1 MEENGTKFTVG
12 RIEGLENLKNDGFEE
27 IYLNLTMFAD
37 QIDEEFESI
46 FTAIY
51 EKGLENVELLTYEVH
66 QYSEYRDYYLMF
78 VREFSRILNRSTAYN
93 IVQFYEVDIE
103 HFIQQAQQ
111 LAVFTYLRTNSKLR
125 QMQQFCIM
133 RKVTDFIYHL
143 YLSFVNRNL
152 PVFSYMQEGARC
164 LGYTDKMLFG
174 KMYSA
179 MKEKNKLHIATTI
192 LNGLVGGNSTYPPCL
207 FKKKG
212 AGEEIAAADYPYTFA
227 CEGKKPIKIEPVVVH
242 GNLQKVYS
250 TCDCSIK
257 LGLGE
262 QAALFKMDGREDLV
276 ILSYAGTEPRLSTR
290 RFHNLMT
297 DVAQIFYG
305 PETTYLA
312 AVGLLLEL
320 RREVAENIKVVGHS
334 LGGGLMQYAV
344 TAVGD
349 DRIYGMG
356 FNSAGLST
364 YSRKTL
370 GMSRIQKGERKIQH
384 LCADT
389 DYISPIGQQIGTVL
403 HVSTGVKLS
412 HALDDLNKTING
424 ELMGCEV

>member
-1 MEENGTKFTVG
+1 MEENANKFTVG
-12 RIEGLENLKNDGFEE
+12 RIEGLENLRSNSFDEL
-27 IYLNLTMFAD
+27 YLNLIRFSE
-37 QIDEEFESI
+37 QIGEEFDTI
-46 FTAIY
+46 FQAIY
-51 EKGLENVELLTYEVH
+51 EGGIGDVVLETYETR
-66 QYSEYRDYYLMF
+66 QYREYREYYQMF
-78 VREFSRILNRSTAYN
+78 VREFGNIIDRSSAYN
-93 IVQFYEVDIE
+93 VVRFYDVDIE

-111 LAVFTYLRTNSKLR
+111 LAVFSYLRTNSKLR

-133 RKVTDFIYHL
+133 RNVTDFIYHL
-143 YLSFVNRNL
+143 YLSFVDRSL
-152 PVFSYMQEGARC
+152 PVFNYMQEGAKL

-174 KMYSA
+174 KMYGA
-179 MKEKNKLHIATTI
+179 MKEKNKLHIATAI
-192 LNGLVGGNSTYPPCL
+192 INGLIGGNETYSPCL
-207 FKKKG
+207 FKNNG
-212 AGEEIAAADYPYTFA
+212 IGEEIAAADYPYTFV

-242 GNLQKVYS
+242 GNLPLVYNAH
-250 TCDCSIK
+250 DCSIK

-262 QAALFKMDGREDLV
+262 QAALFRFDGDKDRV
-276 ILSYAGTEPRLSTR
+276 ILSFAGTEMKLTTR
-290 RFHNLMT
+290 GFHNVMT
-297 DVAQIFYG
+297 DVAQILYG

-312 AVGLLLEL
+312 AVGLLLDV
-320 RREVAENIKVVGHS
+320 RREVKEKIKVVGHS

-370 GMSRIQKGERKIQH
+370 GAGRIQKGERKIQH

-389 DYISPIGQQIGTVL
+389 DYISPVGKQIGIVL
-403 HVSTGVKLS
+403 HVNTEVKLS
-412 HALDDLNKTING
+412 HSLDDLNNAING

>member
-51 EKGLENVELLTYEVH
+51 KKGLENVELSTYEVH

-93 IVQFYEVDIE
+93 IVQFYEVDID

-192 LNGLVGGNSTYPPCL
+192 LNGLVGGNATYPPCL

-297 DVAQIFYG
+297 D
-305 PETTYLA
+305 A
-312 AVGLLLEL
+312 ALKK
-320 RREVAENIKVVGHS
+320 RHS
-334 LGGGLMQYAV
+334 
-344 TAVGD
+344 
-349 DRIYGMG
+349 
-356 FNSAGLST
+356 
-364 YSRKTL
+364 
-370 GMSRIQKGERKIQH
+370 
-384 LCADT
+384 
-389 DYISPIGQQIGTVL
+389 YI
-403 HVSTGVKLS
+403 
-412 HALDDLNKTING
+412 
-424 ELMGCEV
+424 